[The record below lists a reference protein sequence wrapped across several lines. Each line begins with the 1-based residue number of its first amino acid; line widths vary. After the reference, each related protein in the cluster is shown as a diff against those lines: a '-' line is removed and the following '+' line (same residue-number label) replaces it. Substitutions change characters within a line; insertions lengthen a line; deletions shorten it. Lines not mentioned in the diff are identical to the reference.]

1 MTTTIAAPEIL
12 DLPAEDYHRRPE
24 LSSSGARRL
33 LPPSTPARFS
43 YLSTVDEP
51 PTRAMQLGTAAHSTI
66 LGKGAQPVLVEAEEW
81 RTNAVKA
88 QVAEHIAAGR
98 VPVKP
103 SEWEQISGMVR
114 AIRAHPVAGPLLT
127 EGSGVAERAVFW
139 SDPETGV
146 RCRALLD
153 WTPNNGRSIV
163 DLKTTADVAPSGLGR
178 LFAAHGYPIQAA
190 WYLDAARAV
199 GLAGPETPFIF
210 VFVSREPPHEVV
222 IADCDR
228 DDLAW
233 AHEQCRLARQ
243 IYRDCAESGI
253 WPSYPTE
260 PITVRMPPWARRD
273 PQETW

>member
-1 MTTTIAAPEIL
+1 MTTTLSAPQIL
-12 DLPAEDYHRRPE
+12 DMPADEYHRRTE
-24 LSSSGARRL
+24 LSSTGARRL
-33 LPPSTPARFS
+33 LPPSTPAKFA
-43 YLSTVDEP
+43 YLADHEEP
-51 PTRAMQLGTAAHSTI
+51 PTRAMQIGTAAHSLI
-66 LGKGAQPVLVEAEEW
+66 LGKGAQPVLVDAEEW
-81 RTNAVKA
+81 RSNAVKA
-88 QVAEHIAAGR
+88 EVAAHVAAGR

-103 SEWEQISGMVR
+103 SEWRQITGMAK
-114 AIRAHPVAGPLLT
+114 AIGEHPVAGPLLAA
-127 EGSGVAERAVFW
+127 GSGVAERAVFW
-139 SDPETGV
+139 SDPETGT

-153 WTPNNGRSIV
+153 WTPNNGRSVV
-163 DLKTTADVAPSGLGR
+163 DLKTTGDVAPAGLGR

-199 GLAGPETPFIF
+199 GLAGSETPFIF

-233 AHEQCRLARQ
+233 AHEQCRIARQ
-243 IYRDCAESGI
+243 IHRDCTESGI
-253 WPSYPTE
+253 WPSHPTE